1 MSPVRTSLSREK
13 PSFSGISRALFQR
26 DCSSEQPVD
35 EPGGS
40 AAASVADHTFAI
52 DPVAAAGRILDLVIV
67 AEPAGRRLA
76 PPFRRDSLGPLG
88 AGDVVHR
95 ATPHEPPWHAFGRRV
110 NDVDRLGPV
119 EQALGTASKPLS

>member
-1 MSPVRTSLSREK
+1 MSLVRTSLSREK
-13 PSFSGISRALFQR
+13 PSFSGISFRFSLRHCEEPQATRQSSRCAGLLRFAR
-26 DCSSEQPVD
+26 NDGLRCPSSEQPVD

-76 PPFRRDSLGPLG
+76 PPFGRDSLGPLG
-88 AGDVVHR
+88 
-95 ATPHEPPWHAFGRRV
+95 
-110 NDVDRLGPV
+110 
-119 EQALGTASKPLS
+119 